1 MAGSRALVALM
12 FVGLVSCNSRRG
24 RRRRQRSR
32 AVRHVTRRLT
42 ESQYRATVADIFAP
56 DIAVVGRFERE
67 LRTDGL
73 IAVGTS
79 EAGMSAFSV
88 EQYDASARG
97 IAKEVVSKER
107 RDKLVPCQPKSET
120 DFDKACAKR
129 VCRALRHAAVS
140 TTADLARDEALCR
153 HGALGHKSAWATS
166 TADSSSRSPA

>member
-1 MAGSRALVALM
+1 MFGGLCRRAA
-12 FVGLVSCNSRRG
+12 VGLVSEG
-24 RRRRQRSR
+24 GGDLR
-32 AVRHVTRRLT
+32 AVRRTVRRLT

-56 DIAVVGRFERE
+56 DIPVVGRFERE

-107 RDKLVPCQPKSET
+107 REKLVALPAEIGNRFRQG
-120 DFDKACAKR
+120 
-129 VCRALRHAAVS
+129 VCRSASSS
-140 TTADLARDEALCR
+140 TTARCCFDGR
-153 HGALGHKSAWATS
+153 
-166 TADSSSRSPA
+166 